1 MIVVF
6 KVLALPLDSGPIAGR
21 FSGPLVVPIATI
33 EKCLPVFDMVDN
45 NYQI

>member
-6 KVLALPLDSGPIAGR
+6 KVLALPCGISGGSRAAFRLAGR
-21 FSGPLVVPIATI
+21 PIATI
-33 EKCLPVFDMVDN
+33 EKYLPVFDMVDN